1 MNKTHCYS
9 ILFVMSFTAHTEPK
23 KPEKVPDMAFFEF
36 LADMVEVDGELVGP
50 QDLKSSSANVLP
62 NTSSNK
68 VKLKLDKNE
77 TNKTDVKNS
86 KKNTLEDKSDG

>member
-1 MNKTHCYS
+1 
-9 ILFVMSFTAHTEPK
+9 
-23 KPEKVPDMAFFEF
+23 
-36 LADMVEVDGELVGP
+36 MVEVDGELVGP
-50 QDLKSSSANVLP
+50 LDLKLSSANVLP

-77 TNKTDVKNS
+77 TNKTDVTNS